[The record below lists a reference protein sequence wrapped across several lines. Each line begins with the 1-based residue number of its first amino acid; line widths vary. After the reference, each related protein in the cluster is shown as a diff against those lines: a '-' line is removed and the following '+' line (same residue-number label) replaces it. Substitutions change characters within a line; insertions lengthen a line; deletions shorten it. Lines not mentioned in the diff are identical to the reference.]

1 MYIPEKRVSEFK
13 EMINAG
19 DLSDEMKEFVFKSF
33 DKAFDYTPVYKRSN
47 VYTHD
52 TYLKMKERHGGNLS
66 RLECNVRARKKYDD
80 KNREE
85 INRKARERYRKKKL
99 LKEQQDIASIVNVA
113 INL

>member
-33 DKAFDYTPVYKRSN
+33 DKAFEYNPDVKSRI
-47 VYTHD
+47 YTHQE
-52 TYLKMKERHGGNLS
+52 YLKMKERHGNLGK
-66 RLECNVRARKKYDD
+66 LDCNVRARKKYEE

-85 INRKARERYRKKKL
+85 INRKARERYHKKKL
-99 LKEQQDIASIVNVA
+99 LKEQA
-113 INL
+113 INLCN